1 MTNPNSVDAE
11 HDNNSNTP
19 ERTPL
24 LTKNYLTG
32 LVFIVLVSVIWAASS
47 VLIQSI
53 YDDPDTNFRSPFA
66 VTYIGVS
73 LFTLWIPTHKLL
85 QKLQE
90 IGDSS
95 LRRTTA
101 QSALQTPYR
110 TLHIATAADDA
121 IDLMEEDDA
130 GECLDG
136 DILNSEDD
144 SASATREDPRL
155 YHIWTDRDHLRAA
168 AWIAPVWFIANYT
181 YNASLAY
188 TSITSSTV
196 LASTGSVFTFLF
208 ALLTRD
214 EHFTVIK
221 CAGVLLG
228 VAGSIITAWH
238 DVDVN
243 DSSSNSSR
251 RIRWLLVQQQD
262 DENCAQCSIWGDCL
276 GVLSA
281 IGYGTYAVQT
291 RVLCPKDESL
301 YSMQVLLGYIGLLN
315 MVVLAPIMIYQLLT
329 GTTELAW
336 VILGFLVVKGLFDN
350 VLSDYLWLRAVILT
364 NATVATVGLGL
375 TIPLA
380 FASDIVM
387 GNAGVMSQGQVIGAL
402 TVLFGFVLV
411 NIGNKEDAAANYI
424 SANGGEELRMPESVY
439 SDDSEPGQEV
449 VNLQTIS

>member
-1 MTNPNSVDAE
+1 
-11 HDNNSNTP
+11 
-19 ERTPL
+19 
-24 LTKNYLTG
+24 
-32 LVFIVLVSVIWAASS
+32 
-47 VLIQSI
+47 
-53 YDDPDTNFRSPFA
+53 
-66 VTYIGVS
+66 
-73 LFTLWIPTHKLL
+73 
-85 QKLQE
+85 
-90 IGDSS
+90 
-95 LRRTTA
+95 
-101 QSALQTPYR
+101 
-110 TLHIATAADDA
+110 
-121 IDLMEEDDA
+121 
-130 GECLDG
+130 LDG
-136 DILNSEDD
+136 DILDSEDD
-144 SASATREDPRL
+144 SASATREGPRL
-155 YHIWTDRDHLRAA
+155 YHIWTVRDHLRAA

-214 EHFTVIK
+214 EHFTLIK

-228 VAGSIITAWH
+228 LAGCIITAWQ
-238 DVDVN
+238 DVDDN
-243 DSSSNSSR
+243 DSSSSSISG
-251 RIRWLLVQQQD
+251 RIRWLLMQQQD
-262 DENCAQCSIWGDCL
+262 DENCTQCSIWGDCL

-291 RVLCPKDESL
+291 RVLCPRDESL

-411 NIGNKEDAAANYI
+411 NIGNKDDAAANYI
-424 SANGGEELRMPESVY
+424 TVSANGGEELRIPGSVY
-439 SDDSEPGQEV
+439 SDNSERGQEV